1 MKRAKQKKNLWTIKS
16 WNGHKNPWD
25 PSEKVKETMVE
36 RIYGKGKFWACSG
49 TEMHSENS
57 ERGDNDDDD
66 DELVR
71 VRWDDSDRDLSLT
84 G

>member
-1 MKRAKQKKNLWTIKS
+1 
-16 WNGHKNPWD
+16 
-25 PSEKVKETMVE
+25 
-36 RIYGKGKFWACSG
+36 
-49 TEMHSENS
+49 MHSENS